1 MKKGIDAP
9 LVPIVFLLVGIVGMV
24 MAVTSGEWTNYL
36 FPIALFLFAGMYLYT
51 SLWGK
56 YKLIKRVVG
65 EMPLDGHEQV
75 LDLGTGH
82 GAFLLEVA
90 RQLRVPGKVTGLD
103 IWNREDQSGNST
115 EETQHNIDQ
124 AGVRD
129 VSELVTGDMTQ
140 LPFVDNCFDHVVAS
154 LAIHNV
160 KPKASRQQAIAEAY
174 RVLKPNGQLVI
185 LDIEHVG
192 EYRRKL
198 EQLGVREVRVQH
210 AGLNGMYALLS
221 TRILI
226 AKK

>member
-1 MKKGIDAP
+1 MKKGVDAP

-56 YKLIKRVVG
+56 YKLIKRVVA
-65 EMPLDGHEQV
+65 EMQLDGHERV

-90 RQLRVPGKVTGLD
+90 RRMRVPGKVTGLD
-103 IWNREDQSGNST
+103 IWNRGDQSGNST
-115 EETQHNIDQ
+115 EETQRNIDQ
-124 AGVRD
+124 AGVSD

-140 LPFVDNCFDHVVAS
+140 LSFEDDCFDYVVAS

-160 KPKASRQQAIAEAY
+160 KPKASRQQAITEAY
-174 RVLKPNGQLVI
+174 RVLKPNGHLVI

-192 EYRRKL
+192 EYRNQLKK
-198 EQLGVREVRVQH
+198 LGVKEVSVQH

-221 TRILI
+221 TRVLI
-226 AKK
+226 AQK